1 MKHQPLRSL
10 RGWLQS
16 TALLTVIAGYTLLLG
31 LNGALSDLQR
41 RQQHRHLIQALV
53 EQASAGQPVP
63 EALNGVGLEVSLF
76 AQGADKEPHIQPTS
90 LGEQWLVSRRAVQL
104 PSGEQRWLE
113 LRQNVTASLEQERTT
128 QLLLVAAAGVSILF
142 TSLLLRP
149 VLRRGLVVPLD
160 QLDQQLQRL
169 EADNLGEHLLDPE
182 AQPEELRS
190 MAIAFN
196 NLQQRLA
203 AAWKRERAFVDG
215 VAHELRT
222 PITVISG
229 HAQRLQRQS
238 LPESAQRSA
247 DRVSAE
253 ALRMT
258 RLLRVLRDLA
268 LIDAGRVQLHAR
280 ALDPEAQLLQIY
292 EMLSASS
299 SGRLQ
304 LPQTAAAPLPALW
317 ADADRLQQCLQE
329 LVGNALAYASGAI
342 QLQAQHD
349 ADQLVLHVLDQGPG
363 IPETE
368 RALVLQRFRRGST
381 AAGTRGTGIGLALVD
396 AWMRAMHGALV
407 IAEAPGGGADLQLRF
422 RLAPPGP

>member
-1 MKHQPLRSL
+1 M
-10 RGWLQS
+10 
-16 TALLTVIAGYTLLLG
+16 LTVIAGYTLLLG

-41 RQQHRHLIQALV
+41 RQQHRDLIQALV

-63 EALNGVGLEVSLF
+63 EAWKGIGLEVSLL
-76 AQGADKEPHIQPTS
+76 AQGADQQPRIQPAAS
-90 LGEQWLVSRRAVQL
+90 GEQWLVSRQAVQL

-169 EADNLGEHLLDPE
+169 EADNLGEHLLDPS

-268 LIDAGRVQLHAR
+268 LIDAGRVQLHAS

-292 EMLSASS
+292 ETLSTSAA
-299 SGRLQ
+299 GRLQ
-304 LPQTAAAPLPALW
+304 LPQPAEVPLPALW

-329 LVGNALAYASGAI
+329 LVGNALAYASGSI

-349 ADQLVLHVLDQGPG
+349 GDQLVLHVLDQGPG

-396 AWMRAMHGALV
+396 AWMRAMGGEVV

-422 RLAPPGP
+422 RLAPPEP